1 MAVATLK
8 EATEKL
14 GLSSDDVVTF
24 YKKGNKRIIE
34 ADFEAKKNKQGK
46 SRAKDNQAQGK
57 VVSQNVRLMPGVHVF
72 MGTNSSNHKIGGK
85 PLAVNQQ
92 SGGGGR
98 RLAVYVT

>member
-46 SRAKDNQAQGK
+46 SRAKD
-57 VVSQNVRLMPGVHVF
+57 VF
-72 MGTNSSNHKIGGK
+72 ADILAMSRDVGIKDWAENIDHYLYGTPKRTK
-85 PLAVNQQ
+85 E
-92 SGGGGR
+92 
-98 RLAVYVT
+98 